1 MSAFYSA
8 HSIFSGSRLWFFF
21 PEVVL
26 SLLLTSF
33 EFEDAGKSIKWRM
46 SRIVSP
52 VAEGKDH
59 ARSELPMI
67 LTRSRRELYSIQ
79 ISRNVW
85 EILNSKLISEAAL

>member
-1 MSAFYSA
+1 MV
-8 HSIFSGSRLWFFF
+8 FF

-46 SRIVSP
+46 SGIVSP
-52 VAEGKDH
+52 VVEGKDH

-67 LTRSRRELYSIQ
+67 LTRME
-79 ISRNVW
+79 
-85 EILNSKLISEAAL
+85 KK

>member
-1 MSAFYSA
+1 VRFIQPIPY
-8 HSIFSGSRLWFFF
+8 FLDPVYGFF

-46 SRIVSP
+46 SGIVSP
-52 VAEGKDH
+52 VVEGKDH

-67 LTRSRRELYSIQ
+67 LTRME
-79 ISRNVW
+79 
-85 EILNSKLISEAAL
+85 KK